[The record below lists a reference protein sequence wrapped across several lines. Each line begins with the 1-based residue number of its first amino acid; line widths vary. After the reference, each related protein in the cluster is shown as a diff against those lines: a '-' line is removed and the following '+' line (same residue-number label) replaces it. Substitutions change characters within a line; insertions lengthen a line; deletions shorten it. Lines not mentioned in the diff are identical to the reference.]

1 MIESNIGIEEL
12 LERHLAPVPAPRE
25 LWTRVQAPV
34 ATASRPVFRKL
45 AWSVAALLMFAGVV
59 SSFRTQI
66 KNNDSAALQ
75 ALARPAGDLEFRSE
89 KAAEIRAWIRTNAGI
104 DVPLPENPQVHLIGA
119 SRTAGAVEIE
129 YLIGDQ
135 RADLVISEAPLTK
148 TKHGQLTR
156 ESLASLQTYSW
167 TRDGVQYTLACS
179 APGELQAACSL
190 CHVDS
195 QWQTALN

>member
-1 MIESNIGIEEL
+1 MIESNLPIEDL
-12 LERHLAPVPAPRE
+12 LGRHLAPVPAPRE
-25 LWTRVQAPV
+25 LWTRIQAPA

-45 AWSVAALLMFAGVV
+45 AWSAAALLIFAGVV
-59 SSFRTQI
+59 STFHTQI
-66 KNNDSAALQ
+66 RNNESAALQ

-89 KAAEIRAWIRTNAGI
+89 KAAEIRAWIRTNAGM
-104 DVPLPENPQVHLIGA
+104 DVPLPANPQVHLIGA

-129 YLIGDQ
+129 YQIGDQ
-135 RADLVISEAPLTK
+135 RADLIISEAPQTK
-148 TKHGQLTR
+148 AKHGQLTR

-167 TRDGVQYTLACS
+167 TRDGIQYTLACS

-195 QWQTALN
+195 QWQTAMN